1 MGGKKTHNVQ
11 AQGEQR
17 ETAGSRKKVLL
28 KIKPNR
34 GEKVQSRDGSL
45 HLLEYQDS
53 GKHWGQL
60 RERGHSPGAG
70 DDGGPESGSA
80 VGGLEIR
87 DKVPEELWSSKGC
100 TGLQTAYQTM
110 VPMLG
115 FGIFVS
121 FREPRNASKITPP
134 TQLRSEIYCIWRVL

>member
-1 MGGKKTHNVQ
+1 METHNVQ

-34 GEKVQSRDGSL
+34 GEKVQSRDGYL

-60 RERGHSPGAG
+60 RGTTHQVLVM
-70 DDGGPESGSA
+70 DGGPEGGSA

-87 DKVPEELWSSKGC
+87 YKVPEELWSSKGC
-100 TGLQTAYQTM
+100 TGFWTAYQTM

-115 FGIFVS
+115 FGIFVA

>member
-1 MGGKKTHNVQ
+1 MGGKDTHNVQ

-53 GKHWGQL
+53 GIHWGQL
-60 RERGHSPGAG
+60 RGTTHQVLVMMEGQK
-70 DDGGPESGSA
+70 
-80 VGGLEIR
+80 VGL
-87 DKVPEELWSSKGC
+87 LW
-100 TGLQTAYQTM
+100 
-110 VPMLG
+110 VD
-115 FGIFVS
+115 
-121 FREPRNASKITPP
+121 
-134 TQLRSEIYCIWRVL
+134 WR

>member
-1 MGGKKTHNVQ
+1 MGGKDTHNVQ
-11 AQGEQR
+11 AQEEQR

-28 KIKPNR
+28 KIKPNL
-34 GEKVQSRDGSL
+34 GEKVQSRDGYL
-45 HLLEYQDS
+45 HHIEYQDS

-60 RERGHSPGAG
+60 RGITHLMLVM
-70 DDGGPESGSA
+70 DGGPEAVSA

-87 DKVPEELWSSKGC
+87 YKVPEELWSSKGC
-100 TGLQTAYQTM
+100 TGFRTAYQTM

-115 FGIFVS
+115 FGIFVA